1 MKSYNLLILAAAL
14 TLTGTAVAGDSQAG
28 REKSSTCV
36 ACHGEW
42 GISAS
47 GQFPNL
53 AGQHADYL
61 AQSLKAY
68 RSGKRTNP
76 IMAGFAAGLSDE
88 DIADLAA
95 FYAAQKGLKAIP

>member
-1 MKSYNLLILAAAL
+1 MRISELLILASAL
-14 TLTGTAVAGDSQAG
+14 TLSSTAVAGDPQAG
-28 REKSSTCV
+28 REKSATCV

-42 GISAS
+42 GVSAS
-47 GQFPNL
+47 GQFPTL

-68 RSGKRTNP
+68 KSGKRTNP
-76 IMAGFAAGLSDE
+76 IMAGFATALSDE